1 MAVIGVDIGSQSV
14 KAVRLDGT
22 GEVLAVGTAPLTMA
36 APANGWAEQEPDH
49 WIEAFTLAVRA
60 VADPGVSTLAIAAQV
75 DGVVPV
81 DAALTA
87 LRPGIIWLDRR
98 GTRELDAFV
107 ARLGAD
113 TVFERTGLNAD
124 ASHSAPKMMWLRD
137 TEPDVWRR
145 TRWLLPVAGHLLG
158 WLTGEVA
165 QDPANAS
172 STMLLDIATGAY
184 ADDLC
189 AAAGIDP
196 ALLPPVRPA
205 TEVVGTL
212 TARVAERLGLPPG
225 CRVTVG
231 TGDEHGACLAAG
243 SVDPGVVVDV
253 AGTAEAVGAASVEP
267 LLDATRLVE
276 THRHAAP
283 DTYLVENPGFVAGGS
298 TLWLATQVL
307 GVPQGEVFALAER
320 APAASDGL
328 VFVPALSGS
337 TTPRWNSDLRASF
350 SGLSM
355 THSQAHLSRAVLEG
369 CAYGLRDIVDRLA
382 AMGLA
387 DGEVRIVGGGGN
399 SPLWN
404 QIKADVLGRP
414 VRRVRTEHAT
424 AVGAAMLAA
433 VAAGEFADL
442 TEAAK
447 ACVEVDPGLIEP
459 DAARQ
464 QRYADGYAAYQRLF
478 DGLEGALR

>member
-1 MAVIGVDIGSQSV
+1 MAVIGIDIGSQSV

-22 GEVLAVGTAPLTMA
+22 GDVLAVATAPLTMS

-49 WIEAFTLAVRA
+49 WIEAVTAAVRG
-60 VADPGVSTLAIAAQV
+60 VASRDVSTVAIAAQV
-75 DGVVPV
+75 DGVVAV
-81 DAALTA
+81 DAGLTA

-107 ARLGAD
+107 ATLSAD

-196 ALLPPVRPA
+196 TLLPPVRPA

-212 TARVAERLGLPPG
+212 TARAAAALGLPAG

-253 AGTAEAVGAASVEP
+253 AGTAEAVGAASAEP

-276 THRHAAP
+276 THGHAAP

-298 TLWLATQVL
+298 TLWLAEQVL
-307 GVPQGEVFALAER
+307 NRPQGTSSRWPGGRRRPATGWSSCRRCPAPPPR
-320 APAASDGL
+320 AGTATCGRRSP
-328 VFVPALSGS
+328 
-337 TTPRWNSDLRASF
+337 
-350 SGLSM
+350 
-355 THSQAHLSRAVLEG
+355 G
-369 CAYGLRDIVDRLA
+369 CR
-382 AMGLA
+382 
-387 DGEVRIVGGGGN
+387 
-399 SPLWN
+399 
-404 QIKADVLGRP
+404 
-414 VRRVRTEHAT
+414 
-424 AVGAAMLAA
+424 
-433 VAAGEFADL
+433 
-442 TEAAK
+442 
-447 ACVEVDPGLIEP
+447 
-459 DAARQ
+459 
-464 QRYADGYAAYQRLF
+464 
-478 DGLEGALR
+478 